1 MTRSTIDYG
10 IDLGTTNSEI
20 AVFTHG
26 DGNKTEIIKNIEGF
40 ENTPSAVWIDGKGRQ
55 YVGKQ
60 AKDRAEEDEG
70 NAKIEFKRQMGKEE
84 TFDFTATGRKLK
96 PEELSAEVLKQLKKN
111 VEEWKGENI
120 TAAVITVPADFSA
133 AAIEATNRAARLA
146 GLTVSPLLQEPVA
159 AAIAYGF
166 QSNSDKV
173 RWLVYDFGGGTFD
186 AALIH
191 VRDGMIRVE
200 NHGGDKYLGGKDIDY
215 AIVDDLLAPAVRKQF
230 SISDFYRKNKQ
241 KYAADFAKL
250 KKRAEDAKIRLS
262 RSTSEIIDLS
272 DLSVGHGQQADGFDF
287 ELRRND
293 LERLTEPFIAK
304 SINICRDVLA
314 ESRLNSGDIEKLL
327 LVGGPTLMP
336 YMRQKLADKVQ
347 GLGITLEFS
356 RDPFTVVAQ
365 GAAVFAATQPLA
377 IGKPPQAG
385 EYNVNLDY
393 KAIGPDVEPLVSGQ
407 VVSGKSEDLSK
418 FTIEFVNK
426 EARPPWRS
434 GKVGLSPD
442 GRFMANLW
450 AEKGRQNT
458 FLIEL
463 VNATGVRQITKPES
477 FPYTV
482 GGGVISNQPLIH
494 SIGVALAD
502 NTVAEFF
509 KKGTPLPARYRRTMT
524 LTVDVKAGKSGDFL
538 RIPVVEGENLR
549 ADRNEVV
556 GCLEVSAHNLKR
568 DVPAGNTVDIVIEV
582 DDSRRFLTKAYV
594 DLLDEEYEAALIK
607 TLVVP
612 KPDELEKL
620 VQAEKK
626 RLVEL
631 REKARKA
638 NEARA
643 LELLVRI
650 DSERLEHEVDQA
662 LAASRNDQ
670 DSADK
675 CASRLR
681 DLQIALDGV
690 AVALQWPE
698 LVVKAEQVIE
708 VANEV
713 VQKNGNVADRTL
725 LKTLIQEVRDAI
737 THHDQTLLQTR
748 QDELNRFWIRIYQG
762 TDESVIGGFVWLQ
775 KNKHL
780 MPDQAE
786 ADRLLSMGM
795 RAANQNDINGLR
807 AVNQQLR
814 ELLPADKREESENPL
829 KSTVL
834 LKG

>member
-20 AVFTHG
+20 ALFTHG
-26 DGNKTEIIKNIEGF
+26 EGNKTEVIKNIEGF
-40 ENTPSAVWIDGKGRQ
+40 ENTPSAVWIDAKGRL
-55 YVGKQ
+55 YVGRQ
-60 AKDRAEEDEG
+60 AKDKVEEDPG
-70 NAKIEFKRQMGKEE
+70 NAKQEFKRQMGKGE
-84 TFDFTATGRKLK
+84 TLDFTATSRKMTS
-96 PEELSAEVLKQLKKN
+96 EELSAEVLKQLKKN
-111 VEEWKGENI
+111 VEEWKGETV

-159 AAIAYGF
+159 AAMAYGF

-186 AALIH
+186 AALIY

-215 AIVDDLLAPAVRKQF
+215 AIVDDLLAPAVRKKF
-230 SISDFYRKNKQ
+230 SASDFYRKNE
-241 KYAADFAKL
+241 KYRGDFAKL
-250 KKRAEDAKIRLS
+250 KKRSEEAKIRLS
-262 RSTSEIIDLS
+262 RSASEIIDLS
-272 DLSVGHGQQADGFDF
+272 DLSIGQGQQADGFDF
-287 ELRRND
+287 ELRRCD
-293 LERLTEPFIAK
+293 LERLAEPFIAK
-304 SINICRDVLA
+304 SINICRDVLT
-314 ESRLNSGDIEKLL
+314 ESRLNPCDIEKLL

-336 YMRQKLADKVQ
+336 YLRQRLADKAQ

-377 IGKPPQAG
+377 IDKPPQAG

-407 VVSGKSEDLSK
+407 VITANGDDLSK
-418 FTIEFVNK
+418 CTIEFVNK

-442 GRFMANLW
+442 GRFMTNLW
-450 AEKGRQNT
+450 AEKGKQNT
-458 FLIEL
+458 FVIEL

-502 NTVAEFF
+502 NTVAAFF
-509 KKGTPLPARYRRTMT
+509 KKGTPLPARFRRTMKT
-524 LTVDVKAGKSGDFL
+524 TVDVRVGKSGDFI
-538 RIPVVEGENLR
+538 RVPVIEGENLR
-549 ADRNEVV
+549 ADRNEIV
-556 GCLEVSAHNLKR
+556 GALDVPAHNLKR
-568 DVPAGNTVDIVIEV
+568 DVPAGSEVDIVIEV

-594 DLLDEEYEAALIK
+594 PVLDEEFEATLIK

-612 KPDELEKL
+612 KPDELEKQ
-620 VQAEKK
+620 VHAEKK
-626 RLVEL
+626 RLAEL
-631 REKARKA
+631 REKARKT
-638 NEARA
+638 NEAKA

-690 AVALQWPE
+690 EQALRWPE
-698 LVVKAEQVIE
+698 LVAKAEEVIKLAE
-708 VANEV
+708 EI
-713 VQKNGNVADRTL
+713 VQKHGNVADRTL
-725 LKTLIQEVRDAI
+725 LKTLVQEVRDAI
-737 THHDQTLLQTR
+737 AHRDQTLLQTR
-748 QDELNRFWIRIYQG
+748 QEELENFWIRIYRQ
-762 TDESVIGGFVWLQ
+762 TPESVVTSFYYLQ
-775 KNKHL
+775 ERKQL
-780 MPDQAE
+780 MRDRAE
-786 ADRLLSMGM
+786 ADRLFAMGIQAM
-795 RAANQNDINGLR
+795 NRNDINALQ
-807 AVNQQLR
+807 ATVQQLR
-814 ELLPADKREESENPL
+814 ELLPPAERAKADNSHG
-829 KSTVL
+829 STVQL
-834 LKG
+834 A